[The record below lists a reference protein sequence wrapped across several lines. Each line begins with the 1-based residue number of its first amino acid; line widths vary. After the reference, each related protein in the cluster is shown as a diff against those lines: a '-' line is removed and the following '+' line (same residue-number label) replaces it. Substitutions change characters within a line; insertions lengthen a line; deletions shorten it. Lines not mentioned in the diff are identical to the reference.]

1 MTASI
6 YSRENGSSGQPRLS
20 RPGNPGSSAAG
31 LDSRLWPGLGSAR
44 CVFWGVGSKGQ
55 RLSGAC
61 SCQAEITSLAR
72 GGPSQVGTV
81 HASACTIGANVP
93 TNQSKLQDRV
103 HIEGGGR
110 HTLP

>member
-31 LDSRLWPGLGSAR
+31 LDSRLWPGL
-44 CVFWGVGSKGQ
+44 WGVGLKGQ
-55 RLSGAC
+55 HLPGAC
-61 SCQAEITSLAR
+61 SWQAEITSLAR
-72 GGPSQVGTV
+72 GGPSQVGTF

-93 TNQSKLQDRV
+93 TNQSKLQGRV